1 MYASCAKL
9 INAAPHEIA
18 LVENAT
24 VAWQQ
29 AFYAVAATFKPGD
42 RILTAACEYAA
53 NYIAYLQACER
64 TGCTV
69 EVIPSLPNGCTSP
82 IALEGTYA

>member
-1 MYASCAKL
+1 M
-9 INAAPHEIA
+9 
-18 LVENAT
+18 VENAT

-29 AFYAVAATFKPGD
+29 AFYALAATFKPGD
-42 RILTAACEYAA
+42 RILTAECEYAA
-53 NYIAYLQACER
+53 NYVAYLQAVER

-82 IALEGTYA
+82 NALDGAHTQSSEHALA